1 MTQPDPTG
9 EVSRLFGTDGVR
21 GLANDVLT
29 PDLAMDLA
37 RAAGEGKSGEVLIG
51 RDTRRSG
58 DMLNAALKA
67 GFNSVG
73 IDTVDL
79 GIIPVGGVSRLTR
92 EARALY
98 GIMVSASHN
107 AAPDNGI
114 KLFARNGMKI
124 SAHEEQAIERRV
136 FAGKP
141 WNSPTGSTIGF
152 DSAKPNATDRY
163 VSYLEMLAGYSMRG
177 LSVVL
182 DCAHGAAFKAAPQL
196 FDLLKAEVEVHNV
209 SPDGTNINHECG
221 ATSLEYL
228 QGVAK
233 GRLGLAFDGDAD
245 RLIAVD
251 EDGVVADGDVLIAIF
266 AAHLKELGKLANDTI
281 AVTVMSNLGL
291 HKAMARL
298 GITVLTTDVGDRH
311 VLESMV
317 ANKLSVGGEQSG
329 HVILEERTTG
339 DGLRSGLRL
348 LEVIAATGKPLKELR
363 KVMTEY
369 PQVLENVVV
378 ADKAGLDGSSRI
390 WDAVKDAEADLSG
403 DGRILVRASG
413 TEPKVR
419 VMVEASDTSTASQ
432 VATQLAEVVKDEL
445 GTG

>member
-1 MTQPDPTG
+1 MTQPDSTAP
-9 EVSRLFGTDGVR
+9 RLFGTDGVR
-21 GLANDVLT
+21 GLANEILT

-37 RAAGEGKSGEVLIG
+37 RAAGEGKSGDVLIG

-79 GIIPVGGVSRLTR
+79 GIVPVGAVSRLTR

-114 KLFARNGMKI
+114 KFFSRNGMKI
-124 SAHEEQAIERRV
+124 SADDEMAIEDRV
-136 FAGKP
+136 LQSHP
-141 WNSPTGSTIGF
+141 WTSPTGAGVGF
-152 DSAKPNATDRY
+152 DAHKPNATERY
-163 VSYLEMLAGYSMRG
+163 VSYLERLAGYSMRG
-177 LSVVL
+177 LEVVL
-182 DCAHGAAFKAAPQL
+182 DCAQGAAFRAAPML
-196 FDLLKAEVEVHNV
+196 FENLKAQVEVHNIE
-209 SPDGTNINHECG
+209 PDGTNINHECG
-221 ATSLEYL
+221 ATSLGYL

-233 GRLGLAFDGDAD
+233 GRVGLAFDGDAD

-251 EDGVVADGDVLIAIF
+251 EDGMICDGDVLIAVF
-266 AAHLKELGKLANDTI
+266 AKYLKELGKLPNDTI

-291 HKAMARL
+291 HKAMERL
-298 GITVLTTDVGDRH
+298 GITVMTTDVGDRH
-311 VLESMV
+311 VLEAMV
-317 ANKLSVGGEQSG
+317 GNDLALGGEQSG
-329 HVILEERTTG
+329 HIILEERTTG

-348 LEVIAATGKPLKELR
+348 LEVMAATGKPLTELR
-363 KVMTEY
+363 KVMTEF
-369 PQVLENVVV
+369 PQVLQNVVV
-378 ADKAGLDGSSRI
+378 EDKSGLDGATGI
-390 WDAVKDAEADLSG
+390 WDAVKDAEANLAG

-419 VMVEASDTSTASQ
+419 VMVEAPDDATASQ
-432 VATQLAEVVKDEL
+432 VAADLAEVVKHEL